1 MKSSHITEDHLLY
14 SKCTY
19 LNSISSKNGHSGSDK
34 LTYKINHHSY
44 VMKIDRKNKTE
55 ESKKLSMDKVFPL
68 VQGVALSEVIG
79 RRGRL

>member
-1 MKSSHITEDHLLY
+1 
-14 SKCTY
+14 
-19 LNSISSKNGHSGSDK
+19 
-34 LTYKINHHSY
+34 
-44 VMKIDRKNKTE
+44 MKIDRKNKTE